1 MPKDFK
7 EVSPELIKDNPFKL
21 IGSDWMLITAGTIKN
36 YNMMTARWGG
46 LGVLWDK
53 KICFCVIRPQR
64 YTYGFMEKSQYFTL
78 SFFEE
83 KYRKILEFCGTKSG
97 RDVNKTQETGLMPV
111 EDSTGA
117 VYFKQA
123 RLVIV
128 AHKIYFQQ
136 MDPACFLD
144 PRIHEN
150 YPNKDYHRM
159 YVGELTRCLVKTS

>member
-1 MPKDFK
+1 MAKDFK
-7 EVSPELIKDNPFKL
+7 EVKPELIKDNPFKA
-21 IGSDWMLITAGTIKN
+21 IGSDWMLITAGTIKD

-46 LGVLWDK
+46 LGVLWEK
-53 KICFCVIRPQR
+53 KVCFCVIRPQR

-78 SFFEE
+78 SFFGD
-83 KYRKILEFCGTKSG
+83 KYKKILEFCGTKSG
-97 RDVNKTQETGLMPV
+97 KDVNKTKETGLEPV

-128 AHKIYFQQ
+128 ARKIYFQDL
-136 MDPACFLD
+136 DPKAFLD
-144 PRIHEN
+144 PSILDL

-159 YVGELTRCLVKTS
+159 YVGEVIRCLVKSS